1 MFGHHPLCSYWSR
14 SVAQKIP
21 FSVSENGC
29 LNSVV
34 LGLYC
39 LHQLQWQ
46 RTEHFDSL
54 LVILQHGKFALFHC
68 FEFGGDFS
76 APPFQR
82 IICHITSHHK
92 CSFLHPVSHPK
103 LVDIV
108 PVSQKGHGKRSQHFL
123 SRNLWAIKGF
133 NIPQYKFSSH
143 TSTHMIL
150 AKMNPGDWTF
160 LPKRTCDHFSSLLQI
175 VKKILHRSLL
185 SFENSCTG
193 AFFVLLHI
201 FNLLRRKYI
210 FYRKKNNF
218 TTRLITTFRAK
229 FKECKWL
236 LFGTLFKQC

>member
-46 RTEHFDSL
+46 RTKHFDSL
-54 LVILQHGKFALFHC
+54 LVLFQHGKFALFHC
-68 FEFGGDFS
+68 SEFGGDFS

-92 CSFLHPVSHPK
+92 CPFLHPVSHPK

-160 LPKRTCDHFSSLLQI
+160 LPKKRTCDHFSSLLQI
-175 VKKILHRSLL
+175 VKK
-185 SFENSCTG
+185 SCAG
-193 AFFVLLHI
+193 AFFVLKTPAQEPSLFYYTFFPFAKKKI
-201 FNLLRRKYI
+201 FFLQ
-210 FYRKKNNF
+210 KK
-218 TTRLITTFRAK
+218 TILQQ
-229 FKECKWL
+229 
-236 LFGTLFKQC
+236 G